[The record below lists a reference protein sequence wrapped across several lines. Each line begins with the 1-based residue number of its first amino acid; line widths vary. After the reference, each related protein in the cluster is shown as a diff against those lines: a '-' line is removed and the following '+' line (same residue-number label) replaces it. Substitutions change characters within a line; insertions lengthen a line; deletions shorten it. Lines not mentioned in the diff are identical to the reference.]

1 MIDGFMA
8 GNEDGCFRAIM
19 IGDSENAIKAIEG
32 QKFNNK
38 VHGNCFKG

>member
-8 GNEDGCFRAIM
+8 GNEDGCFGAIM
-19 IGDSENAIKAIEG
+19 VGDSENAIKAIEG
-32 QKFNNK
+32 QKFDNE